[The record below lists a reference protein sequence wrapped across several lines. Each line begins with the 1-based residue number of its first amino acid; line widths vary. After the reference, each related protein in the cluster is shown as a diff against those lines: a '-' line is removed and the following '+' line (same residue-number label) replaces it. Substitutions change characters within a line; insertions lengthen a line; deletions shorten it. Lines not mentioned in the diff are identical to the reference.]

1 VVPTLMAAL
10 LADYVVLG
18 GGNAKKITTPPAGA
32 RLSNNLTAFRGGF
45 RLWHVDDVK
54 TLSSDEHRPPEPAAP
69 ADWRLI

>member
-1 VVPTLMAAL
+1 MAAL

-18 GGNAKKITTPPAGA
+18 GGNAKRLDAPPPGS

-45 RLWHVDDVK
+45 RLWHVEDVR
-54 TLSSDEHRPPEPAAP
+54 TLAGVDLPPTPPPP